1 MREFVQICYPQ
12 LPFFHKIVGKKCF
25 NCFKFTAR
33 KKQAD
38 KLKKMSSTK
47 ADSVETNS
55 VDDDG
60 KAKFCSWKNLNKIK
74 FTYDLKQYPNTWSTF
89 LEIFDMTSDMYLFYL

>member
-1 MREFVQICYPQ
+1 M
-12 LPFFHKIVGKKCF
+12 PFFHKIVGKKCF

-60 KAKFCSWKNLNKIK
+60 KDK
-74 FTYDLKQYPNTWSTF
+74 FTN
-89 LEIFDMTSDMYLFYL
+89 

>member
-1 MREFVQICYPQ
+1 MHIISDPLICILYYLIWSKGFVIFQDEGKNMKNMKYCYLQ
-12 LPFFHKIVGKKCF
+12 LPFFHKIEEQIDLIVL
-25 NCFKFTAR
+25 KFPAR

-60 KAKFCSWKNLNKIK
+60 KDK
-74 FTYDLKQYPNTWSTF
+74 FTN
-89 LEIFDMTSDMYLFYL
+89 

>member
-1 MREFVQICYPQ
+1 MPLLYKEITHFIIILF
-12 LPFFHKIVGKKCF
+12 LPFL
-25 NCFKFTAR
+25 AR

-60 KAKFCSWKNLNKIK
+60 RDK
-74 FTYDLKQYPNTWSTF
+74 KQISKR
-89 LEIFDMTSDMYLFYL
+89 ILFKLQI